1 MPWNNLTE
9 DYIALLLSEKK
20 SILKRFFINGE
31 YLRDRWFPN
40 LLICDKLQ
48 EFGVNNAFNIN
59 KIGTAAISKLQNL
72 TTLKLTRANLG
83 KH

>member
-9 DYIALLLSEKK
+9 DYIALLLREKK

-59 KIGTAAISKLQNL
+59 KIGTAAISKLHNL
-72 TTLKLTRANLG
+72 TTLKLTRANQG